1 MKRGDRVVHPTFG
14 PGEFLMLTIT
24 GKARV
29 RFDDEPTLPRTV
41 MRSEL
46 RPLAPKPTPLAVPT
60 LAEAPTYVSAEVETQ
75 AEPWQVI
82 EALRTGVVPARGV
95 REYTVGREQALKS
108 LDELLAHGS
117 GCRIVWGDYG
127 EGKTHFLEIAE
138 QAALD
143 LGFATARIVLDL
155 HEQPLHKPLRLYRA
169 LLQRLQLP
177 GLLGRGFEPLLERLR
192 DRLRDSR
199 EHYAGTGKRASRFL
213 SPYLHALRAEDEPA
227 LALLRDYVAGEDVPM
242 HVVRYEL
249 DRIGWRGERPL
260 TLSDF
265 RTYGRM
271 YSLLLSTWACW
282 ARDAGMKGLVL
293 LFDEVERVD
302 VYDANDYQH
311 AFEVLKH
318 FAAITMEPEDLGFDP
333 EDLYRGGQPIH
344 RALPLRFADDHP
356 LSTVFALTPLGE
368 IRTLFQHVTRSR
380 RYDIELGPLKRKWL
394 RTLVLKVAEVY
405 RRAYPR
411 FDLAEAALETIVDVL
426 PRELDASQDSF
437 RFAVRAAVYHL
448 DALRLA
454 SRFPHLGRPRLVDDT
469 APF

>member
-1 MKRGDRVVHPTFG
+1 MKRGDRVVHPTWG

-46 RPLAPKPTPLAVPT
+46 RAFAPQPAPSAATPTAETPL
-60 LAEAPTYVSAEVETQ
+60 YISADVETA
-75 AEPWQVI
+75 AEPWQVV

-95 REYTVGREQALKS
+95 REYTVGREQSLKS
-108 LDELLAHGS
+108 LDELLAGGS
-117 GCRIVWGDYG
+117 GCRVVWGDYG

-143 LGFATARIVLDL
+143 LGYATARIVLDL

-192 DRLRDSR
+192 DSR
-199 EHYAGTGKRASRFL
+199 EHYEGNGARASRFL
-213 SPYLHALRAEDEPA
+213 SPYLHALRSEDEPA

-242 HVVRYEL
+242 HMVRWEL
-249 DRIGWRGERPL
+249 DRIGWRGQSPL
-260 TLSDF
+260 TMSDF

-302 VYDANDYQH
+302 VYDANDYLH

-318 FAAITMEPEDLGFDP
+318 FAAITMEREDLSFDP
-333 EDLYRGGQPIH
+333 DYLYRGGQSIH

-356 LSTVFALTPLGE
+356 LTTVFALTPLGE
-368 IRTLFQHVTRSR
+368 IRYLFQGVTLSR

-394 RTLVLKVAEVY
+394 RALVLKVAGVY

-411 FDLAEAALETIVDVL
+411 FELAEEALEGIVDVL

-454 SRFPHLGRPRLVDDT
+454 PRFPHLNQPPRSEDI